1 MKNIGLCLSLM
12 FVGCSSVSNDTGA
25 NDTGTNTSTNDTGS
39 TDSCVQ
45 DYAGHAQCQESNGS
59 MFFCGN
65 EGKCIEASGCEAED
79 CCVPGESG
87 DSWCQS
93 TFGSCNECL
102 VTENDGMCSTNEC
115 TE

>member
-1 MKNIGLCLSLM
+1 MLSFIYSILEVQVRNIVAYV
-12 FVGCSSVSNDTGA
+12 FIFWVGCSTNSNDTSS
-25 NDTGTNTSTNDTGS
+25 NSS
-39 TDSCVQ
+39 SCVQ
-45 DYAGHAQCQESNGS
+45 DYAGHAQCKESNGD

-65 EGKCIEASGCEAED
+65 EGTCVEASGCEAED

-87 DSWCQS
+87 DNWCQS

>member
-1 MKNIGLCLSLM
+1 MRNIAAYV
-12 FVGCSSVSNDTGA
+12 FIFWVGCSD
-25 NDTGTNTSTNDTGS
+25 STNDTS
-39 TDSCVQ
+39 SNNSSCVQ
-45 DYAGHAQCQESNGS
+45 DYAGHAQCKETNGD

-65 EGKCIEASGCEAED
+65 EGTCIEASGCEAED

-87 DSWCQS
+87 DNWCQS

-115 TE
+115 TEQQA

>member
-1 MKNIGLCLSLM
+1 MLPFVYHSLEVQMRNIGSFL
-12 FVGCSSVSNDTGA
+12 FIFWVGCSENSNDT
-25 NDTGTNTSTNDTGS
+25 STNNS
-39 TDSCVQ
+39 SCVQ
-45 DYAGHAQCQESNGS
+45 DYAGHAQCKESNGE

-87 DSWCQS
+87 DGWCQS
-93 TFGSCNECL
+93 TFGTCNECL
-102 VTENDGMCSTNEC
+102 VTESDGMCSTNEC

>member
-1 MKNIGLCLSLM
+1 MKNIGLCLLLM
-12 FVGCSSVSNDTGA
+12 FVGCNSVS

-45 DYAGHAQCQESNGS
+45 DYAGHAQCKESNGE

-65 EGKCIEASGCEAED
+65 EGECIEASGCEAED

-87 DSWCQS
+87 DGWCQS